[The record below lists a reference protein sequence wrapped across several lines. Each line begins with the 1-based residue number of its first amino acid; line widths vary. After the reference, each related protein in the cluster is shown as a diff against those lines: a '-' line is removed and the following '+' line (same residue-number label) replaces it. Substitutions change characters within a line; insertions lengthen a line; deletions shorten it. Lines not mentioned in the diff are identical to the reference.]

1 MRVAQKMEE
10 LKEEFKKSLQEM
22 TRLADELGCYGFA
35 QMFAKGYSTLN
46 QEDMPIKKRLSKA
59 YDETRN
65 FGGMGAWNDSPPCI
79 AQEKGILERFDSLTD
94 NFWNI
99 RQKIKKKLGKIL
111 N

>member
-1 MRVAQKMEE
+1 MEE

-35 QMFAKGYSTLN
+35 QMLATGYHILN
-46 QEDMPIKKRLSKA
+46 QEDIPIEKRLSKA
-59 YDETRN
+59 YDETHIL
-65 FGGMGAWNDSPPCI
+65 GGMGSWNDSPPCI
-79 AQEKGILERFDSLTD
+79 AQEKGISERFDSLTD
-94 NFWNI
+94 NFGNI